1 MLFYLSNTR
10 GEKKEDFSLR
20 SLGLLCWTR
29 IYSLC
34 KKNQKPTNT
43 CIGVIIQWEVDNTSI
58 NTLSRCLTSAL
69 FCSGTQGTFCSANE
83 VLDQSKNI
91 TLELFLAA
99 VDAENLKCGTLF
111 QFLFW
116 YSPSW
121 NWRHAVLPILPLCD
135 PVVAVIS
142 GLGDEQWERLAGEQF
157 PGVHLCQA
165 QPAKAVMYAQ
175 ALISGEVHYRVSY
188 KGILCFCTSAWK
200 KLVKGGKCNVY
211 VNSSCVT

>member
-1 MLFYLSNTR
+1 MSVR
-10 GEKKEDFSLR
+10 
-20 SLGLLCWTR
+20 
-29 IYSLC
+29 
-34 KKNQKPTNT
+34 
-43 CIGVIIQWEVDNTSI
+43 WEVGNTAI
-58 NTLSRCLTSAL
+58 NTLSRCLTSGL
-69 FCSGTQGTFCSANE
+69 FCSGTQGTNAFCGANE

-99 VDAENLKCGTLF
+99 VDAENLKRGTQF

-116 YSPSW
+116 YSLSW

-135 PVVAVIS
+135 PTVAAIS
-142 GLGDEQWERLAGEQF
+142 VLGDERLERERLAGEQF

-165 QPAKAVMYAQ
+165 QRAKAVMYAQ

-200 KLVKGGKCNVY
+200 KLVKGRKCNVY

>member
-1 MLFYLSNTR
+1 MSVR
-10 GEKKEDFSLR
+10 
-20 SLGLLCWTR
+20 
-29 IYSLC
+29 
-34 KKNQKPTNT
+34 
-43 CIGVIIQWEVDNTSI
+43 WEVGNTAI
-58 NTLSRCLTSAL
+58 NTLSRCLTSGL
-69 FCSGTQGTFCSANE
+69 FCSGTRGTNAFCGANE

-99 VDAENLKCGTLF
+99 VDAENLKRGTQF

-116 YSPSW
+116 YSLSW

-135 PVVAVIS
+135 PAVAAIS
-142 GLGDEQWERLAGEQF
+142 GLGDERLERERLAGEQF

-165 QPAKAVMYAQ
+165 QRAKAVMYAQ

-200 KLVKGGKCNVY
+200 KLVKGRKCNVY